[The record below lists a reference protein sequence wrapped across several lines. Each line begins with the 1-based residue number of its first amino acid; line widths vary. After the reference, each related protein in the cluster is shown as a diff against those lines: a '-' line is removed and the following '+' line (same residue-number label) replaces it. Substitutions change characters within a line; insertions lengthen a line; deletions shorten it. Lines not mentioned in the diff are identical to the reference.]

1 MFTIDMC
8 FNIALLG
15 SSVFLLNLI
24 VSLFKSTDLLESI
37 EAETSFKFL
46 SIQGLSSFAMI
57 FGWTA
62 VALNLEFGVNPF
74 LSVLIA
80 SIAGSATVL
89 LLRKIYKFIKSL
101 HRSGTLDLANALL
114 EEGIVYMR
122 IAPGGVGKIQIP
134 VQNRLC
140 TLEAQS
146 QEDTTIETGERVKV
160 VEVDNNLLKVK
171 RI

>member
-8 FNIALLG
+8 FTIALLG
-15 SSVFLLNLI
+15 SSVFLFNLL
-24 VSLFKSTDLLESI
+24 VSLFKSSELLEGI
-37 EAETSFKFL
+37 EAEVSFKFM

-57 FGWTA
+57 FGWTT
-62 VALNLEFGVNPF
+62 VALNLEFGVGPF
-74 LSVLIA
+74 FSVLA
-80 SIAGSATVL
+80 GSIAGSATVL

-101 HRSGTLDLANALL
+101 HRSGTLDMANALL

-122 IAPGGVGKIQIP
+122 ISPGGVGKIQIP
-134 VQNRLC
+134 IQGRLC
-140 TLEAQS
+140 TLDAKSYES
-146 QEDTTIETGERVKV
+146 TTIETGEKIKV